1 MKRWKKLKHSRD
13 VLPHIIKKKI
23 TTYKQYIHR
32 RINTIV
38 KQDSQIAHAYIE
50 IIHKL

>member
-1 MKRWKKLKHSRD
+1 MFCQIFSTNSHY
-13 VLPHIIKKKI
+13 KKKI